1 MTTVAQRAGA
11 IATSESARAALT
23 VWTVILLNS
32 GQGFRYALGI
42 VPYVLLVVLTL
53 IAVAVA
59 FRPALRTLRPPFLI
73 GAFVSLAAL
82 SVLWSATP
90 AVTAVA
96 VAVLIVT
103 TLVAMTQVRAFSS
116 GRFMELLYRG
126 FQISL
131 VMGVL
136 FEAVVALVV
145 RAPVPPLSGDLAS
158 IAERAEGTDQWWSE
172 NLLFEGGPVQGF
184 VGNRNPF
191 GAIAL
196 FTAILAIAL
205 LLDRRI
211 RRVDGIATL
220 AMALGVHALTMS
232 ATVTVSAIYVAGL
245 LAAALAIRAL
255 PVRLKRIT
263 SFAVLGVTAVAAV
276 LTIKYR
282 AVIFGMLD
290 RSSDA
295 THRMSIWDSVIDAA
309 SERPEGWG
317 FVSYWPV
324 WQEPYSTIQA
334 EAGVFTPHGHNAFLD
349 TWLQLG
355 LIGLVLLVV
364 IVALVF
370 GSAWRLV
377 ERASGGDSFVP
388 LGWALLTAALV
399 LQALTESR
407 LLVEGGWYLLVALFC
422 SGPPVFT
429 LTIVNPEFVHT
440 GQGRAARVA
449 GESAAVAD

>member
-1 MTTVAQRAGA
+1 MTDVLARTNALVTGDA
-11 IATSESARAALT
+11 ARAALT
-23 VWTVILLNS
+23 VWTVLLLNS
-32 GQGFRYALGI
+32 GQGFRYAFGI
-42 VPYVLLVVLTL
+42 VPYVVLVVLTVV
-53 IAVAVA
+53 AVAVA
-59 FRPALRTLRPPFLI
+59 FRPRLSTLRPPLLI
-73 GAFVSLAAL
+73 GAFVALAAL
-82 SVLWSATP
+82 SLLWTATP
-90 AVTAVA
+90 AVTALAVVA
-96 VAVLIVT
+96 LIVT
-103 TLVAMTQVRAFSS
+103 TFVAMTQVRAFSS

-126 FQISL
+126 FQASL
-131 VMGVL
+131 VLGMV
-136 FEAVVALVV
+136 FELIVALVV
-145 RAPVPPLSGDLAS
+145 RAPLPPASGDLGDL
-158 IAERAEGTDQWWSE
+158 AERGRGSDLLWSE
-172 NLLFEGGPVQGF
+172 NLLFDGGPVQGF

-196 FTAILAIAL
+196 FTAILAITL
-205 LLDRRI
+205 LLDGRI
-211 RRVDGIATL
+211 RRTDGIATL
-220 AMALGVHALTMS
+220 ALAAAVHGLTMS

-255 PVRLKRIT
+255 PVRLKRVT

-295 THRMSIWDSVIDAA
+295 THRTSIWEAVVAAA
-309 SERPEGWG
+309 SQRPEGWG

-324 WQEPYSTIQA
+324 WDEPYSSIQEA
-334 EAGVFTPHGHNAFLD
+334 AGVFTPHGHNAFLD

-370 GSAWRLV
+370 GSSWRLV
-377 ERASGGDSFVP
+377 ERANGGDSFIP
-388 LGWALLTAALV
+388 LGWALLIAALV

-407 LLVEGGWYLLVALFC
+407 LLVEGGWYLLVVLFC

-440 GQGRAARVA
+440 GQGRR
-449 GESAAVAD
+449 GAAVGDPEVVVS